1 MLKHYSVGEAAW
13 KASPRAAKIKN
24 ALRLAAAMLLVA
36 CLLGACSNEKS
47 VFSKSA
53 GRSDS
58 EASGTSVP
66 WDYRI
71 VAGTVGDI
79 VGSDMTVLP
88 DNALLPNDGNYATG
102 DKIWTLQYMSAN
114 MTEGEGGRSEVG
126 LSAWT
131 PIKSYP
137 DEAKAK
143 ADIANLKISIQ
154 TNVELVGVYLTEY
167 KGQQRRFA
175 IITLP
180 SGNRIKQ
187 PIDQER
193 YAKLKGLKKVPVLV
207 EEVHDYGQYDLSYAK
222 FRGWA

>member
-1 MLKHYSVGEAAW
+1 MLKQRLDGDAAC
-13 KASPRAAKIKN
+13 APPRTAAKIGN
-24 ALRLAAAMLLVA
+24 ALRLAVAFLLVA
-36 CLLGACSNEKS
+36 CLLGACANENS

-53 GRSDS
+53 SRSDAG
-58 EASGTSVP
+58 ASGTSVP

-102 DKIWTLQYMSAN
+102 DKIWTLQYMSAD
-114 MTEGEGGRSEVG
+114 MKEGEGGRSEVR
-126 LSAWT
+126 LSGWT
-131 PIKSYP
+131 PIKSFP

-143 ADIANLKISIQ
+143 ADIAELKISVQ
-154 TNVELVGVYLTEY
+154 TNVELVGVYMTEY
-167 KGQQRRFA
+167 NGQQRRFA
-175 IITLP
+175 IVTLP

-193 YAKLKGLKKVPVLV
+193 YAKMKGLKKVPILV